1 MRPLIN
7 VSGAGR
13 PDTEGILM
21 LKKIAIGLVVLV
33 VLIGGAAYFLL
44 ANLDSYIKTAME
56 KYGTE
61 ATQAEVKVG
70 GVKIGLKDGSG
81 QITNVT
87 IANPKGFTAPQAFSL
102 GEVKLVV
109 DPATVTKDVI
119 TIKEVLID
127 KPQVSYEPNLGGSGN
142 LETIQKNVAAYAAKM
157 GGGSSGGSS
166 APASSASGGKP
177 EKKFII
183 DRVTIQGGQV
193 SIKSPA
199 LAQANQNVYA
209 DLPAINLRDIG
220 KAKGGATPAE
230 ISNEIIGAISQ
241 QAARAGASK
250 LGGLLQGGALGGALG
265 GSSGSTGGGAGD
277 QLRGL
282 LGR

>member
-1 MRPLIN
+1 
-7 VSGAGR
+7 
-13 PDTEGILM
+13 M
-21 LKKIAIGLVVLV
+21 LKKIAIALVVLV
-33 VLIGGAAYFLL
+33 VLIAGVTYYFLS
-44 ANLDSYIKTAME
+44 NLDGYIKTAME
-56 KYGTE
+56 KYGSE

-81 QITNVT
+81 QITNLT
-87 IANPKGFTAPQAFSL
+87 IGNPKGFTTPQAFSL

-127 KPQVSYEPNLGGSGN
+127 KPQVTYEPNLGGSGN
-142 LETIQKNVAAYAAKM
+142 LETIQKNVSGYAAKM
-157 GGGSSGGSS
+157 GGGGSAGKPSTASSSGS
-166 APASSASGGKP
+166 KP

-183 DRVTIQGGQV
+183 ERVTIQGGQV
-193 SIKSPA
+193 SIKGSA
-199 LAQANQNVYA
+199 LAQANQNLYTE
-209 DLPAINLRDIG
+209 LPAINLRDIG
-220 KAKGGATPAE
+220 KARGGATPAE

-241 QAARAGASK
+241 QASRAAVSK
-250 LGGLLQGGALGGALG
+250 LGGALGGALG
-265 GSSGSTGGGAGD
+265 GVTGGGTGGGAAD

>member
-1 MRPLIN
+1 
-7 VSGAGR
+7 
-13 PDTEGILM
+13 M
-21 LKKIAIGLVVLV
+21 LKKIAIALVVLV
-33 VLIGGAAYFLL
+33 VLIGAAAYFLL
-44 ANLDSYIKTAME
+44 SNLDGYIKTAME

-70 GVKIGLKDGSG
+70 GVKIGLRDGSG

-157 GGGSSGGSS
+157 GGGGSGSASSG
-166 APASSASGGKP
+166 APASSASGAKP

-199 LAQANQNVYA
+199 LTQANQNVYA
-209 DLPAINLRDIG
+209 ELPAINLRDIG

-265 GSSGSTGGGAGD
+265 GSGSGSTSGGAAD

>member
-1 MRPLIN
+1 
-7 VSGAGR
+7 
-13 PDTEGILM
+13 
-21 LKKIAIGLVVLV
+21 
-33 VLIGGAAYFLL
+33 
-44 ANLDSYIKTAME
+44 ME

-70 GVKIGLKDGSG
+70 GVKIGLRDGSG

-87 IANPKGFTAPQAFSL
+87 IGNPKGFTTPQAFSL

-127 KPQVSYEPNLGGSGN
+127 KPQVTYEPNLAGGGN
-142 LETIQKNVAAYAAKM
+142 LEAIQKNVSAYAAKM
-157 GGGSSGGSS
+157 GGSGSSGTPST
-166 APASSASGGKP
+166 ASSSGSKP

-183 DRVTIQGGQV
+183 ERVTIQGGQV

-199 LAQANQNVYA
+199 LAQANA
-209 DLPAINLRDIG
+209 STALPAINLRDIG

-241 QAARAGASK
+241 QAARAAASN
-250 LGGLLQGGALGGALG
+250 LGGVLQGLQG
-265 GSSGSTGGGAGD
+265 GGGAGGAGGAAD